1 MQALRIAVSER
12 QLAVCY
18 QPQIDLATGRVV
30 GAEALLRWRRED
42 GKMVSPA
49 QFIPLAEHCG
59 LINEIGGWVIAEVC
73 RQIAVWN
80 SAGLPGLCVA
90 INVSAQQMR
99 GDNCVS
105 LLEEAM
111 RANGIDGR
119 QIELEITESM
129 MMEDIGDA
137 VTYLARFKELGV
149 GIAIDDFG
157 TGFSSLSYLRQLPID
172 TLKVDRAFIRD
183 IGQNGDGERI
193 GEMIV
198 ALSKLLHLNTVAEGV
213 ETQRQAETV
222 RAWGCQI
229 AQGFLYS
236 PALAPD
242 EFEQWVRSR
251 PATPHP

>member
-1 MQALRIAVSER
+1 
-12 QLAVCY
+12 
-18 QPQIDLATGRVV
+18 
-30 GAEALLRWRRED
+30 
-42 GKMVSPA
+42 MVSPA

-59 LINEIGGWVIAEVC
+59 LINEIGGWVIEEVC

-157 TGFSSLSYLRQLPID
+157 TGFSSLMHLKRLPLNALKIDLSFVRQMLASPA
-172 TLKVDRAFIRD
+172 DRA
-183 IGQNGDGERI
+183 
-193 GEMIV
+193 IV
-198 ALSKLLHLNTVAEGV
+198 ESTIHLAHDLGLAVVAEGI
-213 ETQRQAETV
+213 EDEATLEALR
-222 RAWGCQI
+222 
-229 AQGFLYS
+229 AQGCDEGQGFAIGR
-236 PALAPD
+236 PRAGEATAAWLAA
-242 EFEQWVRSR
+242 R
-251 PATPHP
+251 PA